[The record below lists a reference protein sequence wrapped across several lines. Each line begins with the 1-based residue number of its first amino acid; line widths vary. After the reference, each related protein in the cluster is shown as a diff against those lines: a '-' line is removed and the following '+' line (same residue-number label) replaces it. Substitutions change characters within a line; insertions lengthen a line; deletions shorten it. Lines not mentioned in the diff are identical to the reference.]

1 MLAAPTYTKDTA
13 LRVWL
18 LNKIPISFQCNSH
31 SLDTQQKILS
41 EGLAARDK
49 DPAPLCILM
58 NRKFPNMEV
67 GEWEWKKLKGI
78 LTDVT
83 IVIMEPGEAE
93 FLHKIPIMF
102 GNSELQGQ
110 KEL

>member
-1 MLAAPTYTKDTA
+1 
-13 LRVWL
+13 
-18 LNKIPISFQCNSH
+18 
-31 SLDTQQKILS
+31 
-41 EGLAARDK
+41 
-49 DPAPLCILM
+49 
-58 NRKFPNMEV
+58 MEV
-67 GEWEWKKLKGI
+67 GEWEWKKKLKGI